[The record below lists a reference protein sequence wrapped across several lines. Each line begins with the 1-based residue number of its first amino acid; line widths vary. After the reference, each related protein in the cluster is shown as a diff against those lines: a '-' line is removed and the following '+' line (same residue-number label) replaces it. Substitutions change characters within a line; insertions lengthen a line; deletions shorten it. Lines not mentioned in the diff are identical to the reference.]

1 MARRRRDKGS
11 PAEII
16 AGLVIFFVGMP
27 MISPRVRAMYVNA
40 FATILTFAIIAGVIG
55 LLIYLVV
62 KALKAKN
69 EPVPVPIRRSPL
81 SQPADGYAGGPSF
94 DFGTGT
100 QQSAPTPKASP
111 LTDEEKAE
119 LRAKFQQGLP
129 NSNSNMSHDPYFG
142 CGAEVKRPQTWDVSV
157 LKIIEWKRFEKVC
170 TEYLRMAGFVAKET
184 KIGADGGVDIIVS
197 KANDENFKG
206 IVQCKAWNTYKVGVK
221 PIRELFGIMAADR
234 IGTGVFMTSG
244 DFTSEAEE
252 FAKGKINLVWGEK
265 FINQIKKLSEEDQK
279 RLLDVAL
286 EGDYTTPTCPQCD
299 IKMALRESSKG
310 RNTGG
315 KFWGCVKYP
324 RCKQTLVY
332 KEA

>member
-40 FATILTFAIIAGVIG
+40 FTSILVFAIIAGVIG

-69 EPVPVPIRRSPL
+69 EPVPVSVRRAPL

-94 DFGTGT
+94 DFRAEA
-100 QQSAPTPKASP
+100 QATPPKPSI
-111 LTDEEKAE
+111 LTDEERVE
-119 LRAKFQQGLP
+119 LRAKFQQNP
-129 NSNSNMSHDPYFG
+129 TSHDPYFG
-142 CGAEVKRPQTWDVSV
+142 CGAEDKKPQTWDVSV
-157 LKIIEWKRFEKVC
+157 LKVIEWKRFEKVC

-184 KIGADGGVDIIVS
+184 KTGADGGVDIIVT
-197 KANDENFKG
+197 KANDVSFKG

-234 IGTGVFMTSG
+234 IATGVFMTSG

-265 FINQIKKLSEEDQK
+265 FIHQIKKLSEENQQ
-279 RLLDVAL
+279 RLLDVAI
-286 EGDYTTPTCPQCD
+286 EGDYKTPTCPQCD
-299 IKMALRESSKG
+299 VKMALRESSKG
-310 RNTGG
+310 KNAGG
-315 KFWGCVKYP
+315 HFWGCPRYP
-324 RCKQTLVY
+324 KCRQTLVY
-332 KEA
+332 KET

>member
-1 MARRRRDKGS
+1 MARRRGKQGS

-69 EPVPVPIRRSPL
+69 EPELAPVRRSPL
-81 SQPADGYAGGPSF
+81 SRPADGYADGPKF
-94 DFGTGT
+94 DFGTDRQAT
-100 QQSAPTPKASP
+100 PTKPSI
-111 LTDEEKAE
+111 LTDDERAE
-119 LRAKFQQGLP
+119 LKAKFQQTQTNLTP
-129 NSNSNMSHDPYFG
+129 TSQDIYIFG
-142 CGAEVKRPQTWDVSV
+142 GSAEPAKPTTWDVSI
-157 LKIIEWKRFEKVC
+157 LREIEWKRFETVC
-170 TEYLRMAGFVAKET
+170 VEYLRMAGFVAKET
-184 KIGADGGVDIIVS
+184 NIGADGGVDIRVS
-197 KANDENFKG
+197 KPGDDNFKG
-206 IVQCKAWNTYKVGVK
+206 IVQCKAWNTYKVGIK

-234 IGTGVFMTSG
+234 IGTGIFMTSG
-244 DFTSEAEE
+244 VFTSEAED
-252 FAKGKINLVWGEK
+252 FAKGKMNLISGDT
-265 FINQIKKLSEEDQK
+265 FIDRIKKLPEEDQK
-279 RLLDVAL
+279 RLLSVAL
-286 EGDYTTPTCPQCD
+286 EGDYKTPTCPQCD
-299 IKMALRESSKG
+299 IKMSLRESSKG

-315 KFWGCVKYP
+315 HFWGCVRYP